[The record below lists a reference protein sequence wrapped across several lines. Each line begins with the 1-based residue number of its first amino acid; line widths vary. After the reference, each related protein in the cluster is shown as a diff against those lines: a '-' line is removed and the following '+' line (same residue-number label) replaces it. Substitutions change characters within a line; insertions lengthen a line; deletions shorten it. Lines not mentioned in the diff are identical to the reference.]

1 MSSILYY
8 SNYCDH
14 SKRILQTLAKSNVQD
29 VHFICID
36 KREKN
41 SKGKV
46 FIVLENGQKIV
57 MPENVTRVP
66 ALLLLNKGYEVVYGD
81 EIFKQLRPKQEMA
94 VKQATMNNMEPM
106 AFAFG
111 GGGAFGSTVV
121 SDQYSFLDQDP
132 KALSAAGDG
141 GIRQMHNYVDLNH
154 VDHFQTIPQDESE
167 TKNSGRIGNIS
178 IEQLQNQREQEFQSI
193 KAAQSPSPFAPRSGP
208 PQQMQQMQ
216 PQFGGQPR
224 YGGGGGGGQ
233 QQYYQQQQP
242 PQYNPN
248 YGQGQPQYRR

>member
-66 ALLLLNKGYEVVYGD
+66 ALLLLNKGYDVLYGD
-81 EIFKQLRPKQEMA
+81 AILQQLKPRQEMA

-111 GGGAFGSTVV
+111 GGGSFGSTVV
-121 SDQYSFLDQDP
+121 SDQYSFLDQD
-132 KALSAAGDG
+132 LETRGNG
-141 GIRQMHNYVDLNH
+141 GTRQMHNYVDLNH
-154 VDHFQTIPQDESE
+154 VDQFQAIPQDEAE
-167 TKNSGRIGNIS
+167 TKNSGRIGNVS
-178 IEQLQNQREQEFQSI
+178 IEQLQTQREQEFQSI
-193 KAAQSPSPFAPRSGP
+193 KAAQNPSPFAPRSGP
-208 PQQMQQMQ
+208 PQQQQMQ
-216 PQFGGQPR
+216 PQYGGQPQ
-224 YGGGGGGGQ
+224 YNQGQGQ
-233 QQYYQQQQP
+233 QQY
-242 PQYNPN
+242 
-248 YGQGQPQYRR
+248 RR

>member
-14 SKRILQTLAKSNVQD
+14 SKRILQTLAKANVKD

-66 ALLLLNKGYEVVYGD
+66 ALLLLNKGYEVLYGD
-81 EIFKQLRPKQEMA
+81 AILQQFRPRQEMA

-132 KALSAAGDG
+132 QALSASGDG
-141 GIRQMHNYVDLNH
+141 GVRQMHNYVDLNH
-154 VDHFQTIPQDESE
+154 VDHFQAIPQDEAE

-178 IEQLQNQREQEFQSI
+178 IEQLQTQREQEFQSI
-193 KAAQSPSPFAPRSGP
+193 KAAQGPSPYAPRGGP
-208 PQQMQQMQ
+208 PQQMQQQMQ
-216 PQFGGQPR
+216 PQYGGGQPQ
-224 YGGGGGGGQ
+224 YNGGQYNQGQ
-233 QQYYQQQQP
+233 QQY
-242 PQYNPN
+242 
-248 YGQGQPQYRR
+248 RR

>member
-14 SKRILQTLAKSNVQD
+14 SKRILQTLAKSNVKD

-41 SKGKV
+41 NNGKV

-81 EIFKQLRPKQEMA
+81 AILQQFRPRQEMA

-121 SDQYSFLDQDP
+121 SDQYSFLDQDSQ
-132 KALSAAGDG
+132 ALSASGDG
-141 GIRQMHNYVDLNH
+141 GVRQMHNYVDLNH
-154 VDHFQTIPQDESE
+154 VDHFQAISQDESE
-167 TKNSGRIGNIS
+167 TKNSGRIGNVS
-178 IEQLQNQREQEFQSI
+178 IEQLQTQREQEFQSI
-193 KAAQSPSPFAPRSGP
+193 KAAQGSGPYAPRGGP
-208 PQQMQQMQ
+208 PQQQQQMQ
-216 PQFGGQPR
+216 PQ
-224 YGGGGGGGQ
+224 YG
-233 QQYYQQQQP
+233 
-242 PQYNPN
+242 
-248 YGQGQPQYRR
+248 GQPQYNQGQQQQYRR

>member
-41 SKGKV
+41 GKGKV

-66 ALLLLNKGYEVVYGD
+66 ALLLLNKGYEVLYGD
-81 EIFKQLRPKQEMA
+81 AILQQLKPRQEMA

-121 SDQYSFLDQDP
+121 SDQYSFLDQD
-132 KALSAAGDG
+132 LETRGNG
-141 GIRQMHNYVDLNH
+141 GVRQMHNYVDLNH
-154 VDHFQTIPQDESE
+154 VDHFQAIPQDEAE

-178 IEQLQNQREQEFQSI
+178 IEQLQTQREQEFQSI
-193 KAAQSPSPFAPRSGP
+193 KAAQAPSPFAPRSGP

-216 PQFGGQPR
+216 PQYGGGQPQ
-224 YGGGGGGGQ
+224 YNGGQYNQGQ
-233 QQYYQQQQP
+233 QQY
-242 PQYNPN
+242 
-248 YGQGQPQYRR
+248 RR